1 MDFSQEEL
9 FEVVDRLVTGLLERA
24 GIVSPPVDALHIAEE
39 HLGIPVVEYESSEE
53 DDDPPRPRPRIGS
66 SAIAITPGMSRV
78 QRHKA
83 AAEGIGRALLPEV
96 LRKLDVP
103 AGSENKQFAGR
114 VRDLVASRLLV
125 PTRFL
130 RAAIR
135 ECRYD
140 LPALKE
146 RFTTATSEA
155 IALRFLDLD
164 EPCVISIV
172 DDGIVAVR
180 RGNHSQPGKK
190 LVAPEQTCHDR
201 VAELEQPHRVRAD
214 NWTIQGWPVSGRGFR
229 RIILHAVP
237 DEV

>member
-9 FEVVDRLVTGLLERA
+9 FEVVDRLVAGLLERA
-24 GIVSPPVDALHIAEE
+24 GIVKPPVDALHVAEE
-39 HLGIPVVEYESSEE
+39 HLGIPVVEFEPGEN
-53 DDDPPRPRPRIGS
+53 DDYPRRRPRTSGS
-66 SAIAITPGMSRV
+66 GIAITPGMSRE

-83 AAEGIGRALLPEV
+83 AAEAIGQALLPEV

-103 AGSENKQFAGR
+103 AGSENRQFASHLRG
-114 VRDLVASRLLV
+114 LVTGRLLV

-140 LPALKE
+140 LPSLKE
-146 RFTTATSEA
+146 RFATAMTEA
-155 IALRFLDLD
+155 IAQRFLDLD

-172 DDGIVAVR
+172 DDGIVSVR
-180 RGNHSQPGKK
+180 RGNRSQPGKK
-190 LVAPEQTCHDR
+190 LIAPEQTCHDH
-201 VAELEQPHRVRAD
+201 VAELELPHRVRAD
-214 NWTIQGWPVSGRGFR
+214 GWTVQGWPVSGRVFR